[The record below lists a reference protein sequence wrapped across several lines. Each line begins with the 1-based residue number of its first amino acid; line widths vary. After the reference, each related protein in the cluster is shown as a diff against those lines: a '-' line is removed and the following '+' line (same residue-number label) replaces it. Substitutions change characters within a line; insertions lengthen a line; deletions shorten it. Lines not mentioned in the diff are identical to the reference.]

1 VTEPSTGKGSRRYR
15 RYEQSGLDVAQG
27 HDEPEKKAKPK
38 KPTKAEEQRQHDKD
52 HNNLNKG
59 LPLHR
64 GSDQATYDAV
74 VKGQHGSEPEGTAEE
89 RARAKQISGTNH
101 GKPEHKGFTAEDK
114 ARLEAAARHDLEVE

>member
-1 VTEPSTGKGSRRYR
+1 MSRPSTGEGSRRYE
-15 RYEQSGLDVAQG
+15 RYEAQGLDVTTQPEPVEKK
-27 HDEPEKKAKPK
+27 DEPKNQTE
-38 KPTKAEEQRQHDKD
+38 AEAQRQHDKTY
-52 HNNLNKG
+52 NNLNKG

-74 VKGQHGSEPEGTAEE
+74 VKGQHGSEPEGTTEE